1 MLSKIKKIL
10 YVKLFIRALS
20 TKKGDIEKVHK
31 AHQGLFAKNI
41 PKHLTEKKFNRRELH
56 FVYILYKALC
66 EVTSQRYK
74 QYSKKLL
81 KREFYII

>member
-1 MLSKIKKIL
+1 MHSKNNFNIICEKFIK
-10 YVKLFIRALS
+10 RALC
-20 TKKGDIEKVHK
+20 TKKGDIEKVYK
-31 AHQGLFAKNI
+31 AHKGLFSKNI

-74 QYSKKLL
+74 QYSKPK
-81 KREFYII
+81 YI